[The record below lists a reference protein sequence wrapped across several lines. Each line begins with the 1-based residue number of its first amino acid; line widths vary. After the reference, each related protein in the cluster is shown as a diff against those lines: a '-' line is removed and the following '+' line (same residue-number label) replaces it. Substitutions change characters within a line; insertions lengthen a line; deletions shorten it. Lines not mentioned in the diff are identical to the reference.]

1 MQFIS
6 YNSDDDGDDNEGCD
20 CRGRMDDKE
29 CKQLDINR
37 NEVEA
42 DHIPITDLD
51 ESGHTSAVLRVV
63 FPTKWSVHDDSDDD
77 SEDDRSNNRCLDQER
92 TTDGS
97 STDGGAVVMNAM
109 ELLSSV
115 TSTPKFLSSYHTK
128 KAFILPT
135 VINTPSLHEATVA
148 VVASDGQ
155 ALMKDQ
161 RHPHIKQQMAAQQM
175 AATMGGLEEKASR
188 YTDMKS
194 VTFQASKMLNSKQK
208 GLGLGT
214 PLPPPSGTSYD
225 KDRKETS
232 AKVGR

>member
-20 CRGRMDDKE
+20 WHGRVDDKE
-29 CKQLDINR
+29 CKQLDIDR

-42 DHIPITDLD
+42 VCIPITDLD
-51 ESGHTSAVLRVV
+51 ESDHTSAVLRVV
-63 FPTKWSVHDDSDDD
+63 FPTKWSAHDESDDD
-77 SEDDRSNNRCLDQER
+77 SEDNRSNNRCLDQEK
-92 TTDGS
+92 TADGS

-115 TSTPKFLSSYHTK
+115 TSAPKFLSSYHTK

-135 VINTPSLHEATVA
+135 VINTSLSLHEATIA

-155 ALMKDQ
+155 APMKDQ
-161 RHPHIKQQMAAQQM
+161 RHPPHNKQQMV
-175 AATMGGLEEKASR
+175 ATMGGLGDKASR
-188 YTDMKS
+188 SIDVKS
-194 VTFQASKMLNSKQK
+194 VTYQASNMLNSKQK

-214 PLPPPSGTSYD
+214 SHPLPSGTSND

>member
-20 CRGRMDDKE
+20 CHGRVDDKE
-29 CKQLDINR
+29 CKQLDIDR

-42 DHIPITDLD
+42 DCIPITDLD
-51 ESGHTSAVLRVV
+51 ESGHTAVVRVV
-63 FPTKWSVHDDSDDD
+63 FPTKWSVHDESDDD
-77 SEDDRSNNRCLDQER
+77 SEDDRSNNRCLDQVK
-92 TTDGS
+92 TADGS

-115 TSTPKFLSSYHTK
+115 TNAPKFLSSYHTK
-128 KAFILPT
+128 KTFILPT
-135 VINTPSLHEATVA
+135 VINTSSLHEATVA

-155 ALMKDQ
+155 APMKDQ
-161 RHPHIKQQMAAQQM
+161 RHPPHNKQQMV
-175 AATMGGLEEKASR
+175 ATMGGLGDKASR
-188 YTDMKS
+188 STDVKS
-194 VTFQASKMLNSKQK
+194 VTYQASNMLNSKQK
-208 GLGLGT
+208 G
-214 PLPPPSGTSYD
+214 SGTSND